1 MTVLSFSG
9 SREAF
14 VLGRVDPQGSLLS
27 TALVHDERLTKHSF
41 YERLALHGHEIVD
54 DDDFAHL
61 YARTNGRPSHPP
73 SVMVRAL
80 LCATHDKTSD
90 RESARRSRVD
100 LDWRWAMGVDDDFSG
115 IGATTFSLF
124 RARLVLEEDDR
135 HLFEATLGKAVEAG
149 VLKGK
154 LTAIIDSSPV
164 HGAGAVCDT
173 YDLVRGF
180 LAKLVATAGERL
192 SAAAIAAAEPHI
204 GDKPGIDW
212 QDRAGRRAYLALLVS
227 AAEAVSAEARG
238 IEEPAVA
245 EALALLDQVVAQD
258 VEEGED
264 GSPQIRQGVAKDR
277 VISVADPEM
286 RHGRKSASRRFDGH
300 KLDVMSDEN
309 TELVLGVAV
318 RAGNASDADGT
329 LPLLGEV
336 RATPGVEVE
345 RLLGDMAYSD
355 PELREASEEAGV
367 ELVAKVPP
375 VTNSGRFP
383 KTDFVIDTTA
393 GTVTCPAGVTT
404 TDAKRERDHKGRVGR
419 RFVFPT
425 AACAACPLR
434 ERCVKGTRAGR
445 SIFVSRHE
453 DRVAAARAAQEEP
466 ETKALLRQRC
476 KVERKIDH
484 LQDLGMRQ
492 ARYRSRRK
500 TALQALLAA
509 TVANFKRL
517 CVLGAFDTPA
527 TTAVA
532 A

>member
-1 MTVLSFSG
+1 M
-9 SREAF
+9 
-14 VLGRVDPQGSLLS
+14 LGRVNPQGSLLS
-27 TALVHDERLTKHSF
+27 TALVHDKRLTKNSF
-41 YERLALHGHEIVD
+41 YERLALFGHEIVTD
-54 DDDFAHL
+54 EDFAHL
-61 YARTNGRPSHPP
+61 YADKFGRPSHPP
-73 SVMVRAL
+73 SVMAKAML
-80 LCATHDKTSD
+80 LATHDKTSD

-100 LDWRWAMGVDDDFSG
+100 LDWRAALGVDDDFPG

-124 RARLVLEEDDR
+124 RARLVLTEDDGR
-135 HLFEATLGKAVEAG
+135 LFEKTLEKAVRAG

-180 LAKLVATAGERL
+180 LAKLAAGAGDRL
-192 SAAAIAAAEPHI
+192 SAAAIAAATPHI
-204 GDKPGIDW
+204 GTKPDIDW
-212 QDRAGRRAYLALLVS
+212 QDRAGRRAYLAELV
-227 AAEAVSAEARG
+227 AAVQAVSAEARAL
-238 IEEPAVA
+238 EDPALG

-264 GSPQIRQGVAKDR
+264 GSPQIRQGVAPDR

-300 KLDVMSDEN
+300 KLDVMSDED

-329 LPLLGEV
+329 LPLLKEV
-336 RATPGVEVE
+336 QDLDGVDVE

-355 PELREASEEAGV
+355 PELREATEEIAV

-375 VTNSGRFP
+375 LTNAGRFP
-383 KTDFVIDTTA
+383 KTDFRIDTAA

-404 TDAKRERDHKGRVGR
+404 TDAKREKDHKGRVGR
-419 RFVFPT
+419 RFSF
-425 AACAACPLR
+425 AAEACAVCPLR
-434 ERCVKGTRAGR
+434 ERCVKGERAGR
-445 SIFVSRHE
+445 SIFVSPHE
-453 DRVAAARAAQEEP
+453 DRIAAARAAQDEP
-466 ETKALLRQRC
+466 VTKALLRRRS

-492 ARYRSRRK
+492 ARYRGRRK
-500 TALQALLAA
+500 TTLQALLAA

-517 CVLGAFDTPA
+517 CVLGAFDTTPA
-527 TTAVA
+527 IAIA